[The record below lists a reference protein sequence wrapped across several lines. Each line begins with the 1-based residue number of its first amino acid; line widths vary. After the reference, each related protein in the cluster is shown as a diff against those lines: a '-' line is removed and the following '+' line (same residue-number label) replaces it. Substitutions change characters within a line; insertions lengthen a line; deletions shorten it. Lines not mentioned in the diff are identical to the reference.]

1 MKINSTQNEKSCNEK
16 LPSYGGQ
23 ALIEGV
29 LMRGSRSVAAAMR
42 APDGKIVLHV
52 EPLTGFYKSR
62 WTKIPFIRGLVGLWD
77 ALGLGSRFLMMSAEL
92 QGDEENKDN
101 KARIDKNLLLTMSI
115 ALFTGQGMFFTVA
128 LSLIVAISLFFALP
142 AILGHFLS
150 ELLGL
155 SSWWSNLLEGGLR
168 LAAVVG
174 YIWGVGR
181 IPEIQRVFAYHGAEH
196 KTINAFEAGDSLS
209 IETVL
214 KHSLEHPRC
223 GTAFLLTMV
232 LISVL
237 LFSLMG
243 PLPPGLRVLT
253 RILFVP
259 VVAGLAYEFIR
270 WTARNRRNPIIRL
283 LIKPNMLMQSLT
295 TREPTPDM
303 VEVAITAFN
312 AMVEQENRGVEKVP
326 EIAGVPG

>member
-1 MKINSTQNEKSCNEK
+1 MKTNRAKNGKSCNEK

-29 LMRGSRSVAAAMR
+29 LMRGSRSVVAAMR
-42 APDGKIVLHV
+42 APDGKIVLHT
-52 EPLTGFYKSR
+52 EPLTGFYNSR

-92 QGDEENKDN
+92 QGDEDN
-101 KARIDKNLLLTMSI
+101 KNGKASVDKNLLLTMSI
-115 ALFTGQGMFFTVA
+115 ALFTGQGMFFTLA
-128 LSLIVAISLFFALP
+128 LSLLLAVSLFFAFP

-155 SSWWSNLLEGGLR
+155 GSWWSNLLEGGLR

-174 YIWGVGR
+174 YIWAVGR

-196 KTINAFEAGDSLS
+196 KTINAFEAGDPL
-209 IETVL
+209 TVDSVI

-253 RILFVP
+253 RIIFVP

-270 WTARNRRNPIIRL
+270 WTARNRANPIIRV
-283 LIKPNMLMQSLT
+283 LIKPNLLMQSLT

-312 AMVEQENRGVEKVP
+312 AMVEQENKEGEPIPTMK
-326 EIAGVPG
+326 GVPG